1 MSAGIGFVIL
11 SGCGGSSSDPSPPVT
26 NKSVGGIWSY
36 AGTQNGVSVTSK
48 TVVLEDGEFY
58 AVSKN
63 LSNNC
68 VGIVQGQLTVSN
80 GDQVTGSGISA
91 LVQYSTLPNVN
102 AGCTYP
108 DGSNEGTFSVIGG
121 TVAQQSTLTVTSQLT
136 TVNGTQLPA
145 NTATFSFVP
154 LYLQGSSL
162 AQIAGNYTAPSG
174 ATMTIG
180 ANGSVFEQDP
190 SSGCVI
196 NGSVSLVDAAYDA
209 YRFTITYASC
219 MGSASL
225 ANGTTFSGLA
235 VVDNTVSPNEL
246 DIAGASG
253 GTLIAAVLLKQ

>member
-1 MSAGIGFVIL
+1 MSLGAL
-11 SGCGGSSSDPSPPVT
+11 SGCGGGGSSDPAPPVV

-36 AGTQNGVSVTSK
+36 SGTQNGVSVTSK

-58 AVSKN
+58 AISKN

-68 VGIVQGQLTVSN
+68 VGIVHGQLTVSN
-80 GDQVTGSGISA
+80 GDQVTGSGIA
-91 LVQYSTLPNVN
+91 ELVQYSTLPNVN
-102 AGCTYP
+102 AGCIYS
-108 DGSNEGTFSVIGG
+108 DGSNAGTFNVTAG
-121 TVAQQSTLTVTSQLT
+121 TVVQQSTLTVTSQLT
-136 TVNGTQLPA
+136 TNNGTQLAA
-145 NTATFSFVP
+145 NSATFAFDP

-162 AQIAGNYTAPSG
+162 AQIVGNYTAPSG
-174 ATMTIG
+174 ATLTIG
-180 ANGSVFEQDP
+180 ADGSVFEQDP

-219 MGSASL
+219 VGSASL
-225 ANGTTFSGLA
+225 ANGTTVSGLA
-235 VVDNTVSPNEL
+235 VVDSTVSPTEL